1 MEEIGTLEI
10 LVKKSWSITKYR
22 YCGQEDLL
30 GLGLD
35 GKGKRMSEKKMFLIA
50 HKESYR
56 TMFRSFKKQLQ
67 DTELGTGSGTNRH
80 TYTYVRYGRVQ

>member
-22 YCGQEDLL
+22 YCGLKDPWTWT
-30 GLGLD
+30 GM
-35 GKGKRMSEKKMFLIA
+35 GKKKVMSEKQMCLIA
-50 HKESYR
+50 DRESYR
-56 TMFRSFKKQLQ
+56 TIFRSIKKQLQ